1 MYYDEQ
7 AYPIDR
13 VIFELAQNDT
23 DIIFI
28 ETRYSMHWVR
38 LNKYIGKNK

>member
-7 AYPIDR
+7 AYPIDQG

-28 ETRYSMHWVR
+28 EKLGISQ
-38 LNKYIGKNK
+38 